1 MAAVWV
7 PAWPSALKW
16 GLLVRHHGDWDALAV
31 TGLWGMGCK
40 EAPWPPGARCGC
52 GNRLQ
57 LCLFAV
63 LQLLWE
69 KSWFIWWGL
78 SPPLE
83 PMATVS
89 PHLKQRM
96 LVRLPQ
102 LLACLAFPCPCPPQ
116 GVFLCLPA
124 CSPRARCRGCRG
136 VRAMQQQNSPLPIS
150 ATARKAFPSSRITA
164 GYPAPNTGCGHI
176 SRREGAR
183 TPPLFVP
190 HQTKMPAL
198 PCCLDRAPTP
208 TRQWGPWAVG
218 TPGSP
223 FGSTWV
229 PMSYLGVSH
238 LLPQPLL
245 PGMLRMQK
253 LTAAQTSFY
262 PYIVSAY
269 TLPS

>member
-1 MAAVWV
+1 MGA
-7 PAWPSALKW
+7 PGSAPR
-16 GLLVRHHGDWDALAV
+16 GLGCAGSHGAL
-31 TGLWGMGCK
+31 GD
-40 EAPWPPGARCGC
+40 GAQR
-52 GNRLQ
+52 
-57 LCLFAV
+57 
-63 LQLLWE
+63 
-69 KSWFIWWGL
+69 S
-78 SPPLE
+78 
-83 PMATVS
+83 PMAPRGTLRLREQTATAS
-89 PHLKQRM
+89 LRSAATPLGEI
-96 LVRLPQ
+96 LVYLVGAQPSVRAHGHSVTASEAAHARAAAAAARLH
-102 LLACLAFPCPCPPQ
+102 CFP
-116 GVFLCLPA
+116 LPLP
-124 CSPRARCRGCRG
+124 SPRRFSLPSCVLPTCAVQGLQGCEGNAAAEFTTPR
-136 VRAMQQQNSPLPIS
+136 LC

-164 GYPAPNTGCGHI
+164 GYPTPNTGCGHI
-176 SRREGAR
+176 SQREGAR

-190 HQTKMPAL
+190 HQRKMPAL
-198 PCCLDRAPTP
+198 PCCLDRARPP
-208 TRQWGPWAVG
+208 PPRQWGPWAVG